1 MEKYFIKTKRKIKVI
16 TLDGF
21 IIVNLKDLKLN
32 KNIRFK
38 FEGKTFSNNQDL
50 IYSRL
55 IPIY

>member
-1 MEKYFIKTKRKIKVI
+1 MWKNILSRQKENKVI

-38 FEGKTFSNNQDL
+38 FEGKDFF
-50 IYSRL
+50 
-55 IPIY
+55 